1 MARLLSIVT
10 VLGIALGLL
19 IAAQGARADGLIIVD
34 PPINPP
40 PDYFILPYLPVKYHR
55 VTVEIED
62 QVAQVEVDQA
72 FVNDSEVPLEAT
84 YVFPLPED
92 AAISDFSLYVDGE
105 RLEGRILDKEE
116 AREIYESIVQ
126 RNRDPALLEYVGRNA
141 FQAQVFPIPPHGE
154 RRVQISYTQLLSQEA
169 GLVHF
174 LYPLN
179 TEKFSPRPLEE
190 VSISVDVRSQTPIR
204 SVYSPSH
211 DVAIERLSDMHIT
224 ASYEERDVTPSTD
237 FELFYS
243 LSSEDIGASLT
254 TYRQGDED
262 GFFLLLVAPKA
273 DFEQQEVV
281 AKDVMLV
288 LDVSGSMEGE
298 KLEQAKRALRFVL
311 EHLNP
316 DDRFNILTFNDTID
330 TYAEALRSAGQAA
343 EAGDFVDGLEAD
355 SGTNINEAL
364 LEALRLLPGERPE
377 QVIFLTD
384 GQPTVGIQDPD
395 AIVGNVSDAVSSSTR
410 LFVFGV
416 GDDVNTDLLDT
427 LAQENRGVS
436 QYVRPDEDVAAA
448 VSSFYEKVSTPVLA
462 DIELDFGD
470 IEVSGVYPQPLPD
483 LFAGTQ
489 LVVVG
494 RYQGEGT
501 VTLRL
506 TGTVNGV
513 KQTLAY
519 DGREFPQ
526 RATEMDFLPR
536 LWATRKIGY
545 LLREIR
551 LHGDSEELVD
561 EVVELSLRYGVMT
574 PYTSFL
580 VEEKNLEIFSEEG
593 RHEAGDRLAPA
604 MAAPPASGASA
615 VERSQALQ
623 GYQSADSP
631 APVTSDVVEQLKVVG
646 DRAFVLR
653 DDVWTES
660 GYQEGMSTTKF
671 GFGGQDY
678 YQALAQ
684 RPDWGPFFALG
695 ERVIFL
701 SDGQAYEVAEGD
713 FPAVDVPDA
722 PPSQPDTPPDEPPSQ
737 PDVSLS
743 ETQPPEDGGGFPVPV
758 AVGLGAVAVG
768 VFGWWV
774 IRRWRRERPAG

>member
-1 MARLLSIVT
+1 MARFVSIAA
-10 VLGIALGLL
+10 VLGATLGLL
-19 IAAQGARADGLIIVD
+19 LLIAQSARADGLIIID
-34 PPINPP
+34 PPVNPP
-40 PDYFILPYLPVKYHR
+40 PDQIILPYLPVKYHR

-62 QVAQVEVDQA
+62 QVAQVKVDQA
-72 FVNDSEVPLEAT
+72 FVNDSEMALEAT

-116 AREIYESIVQ
+116 ARQIYESIVR

-154 RRVQISYTQLLSQEA
+154 RRVQISYTQVLSQET

-190 VSISVDVRSQTPIR
+190 VTVSVDVRSRTPIKA
-204 SVYSPSH
+204 VYSPSH
-211 DVAIERLSDMHIT
+211 EVAIDRVSETHVT
-224 ASYEERDVTPSTD
+224 ASYEANDVTPSTD

-254 TYRQGDED
+254 AYRQGDED

-273 DFEQQEVV
+273 DFRQQEVV

-288 LDVSGSMEGE
+288 LDISGSMEGE
-298 KLEQAKRALRFVL
+298 KLDQAKRALRFVL

-316 DDRFNILTFNDTID
+316 DDRFNILAFNTTIR
-330 TYAEALRSAGQAA
+330 TYAESLQSAGRAD
-343 EAGDFVDGLEAD
+343 EADDFVDGLAANG
-355 SGTNINEAL
+355 GTNINEAL
-364 LEALRLLPGERPE
+364 LEALRGLPGERPE
-377 QVIFLTD
+377 LVIFLTD
-384 GQPTVGIQDPD
+384 GQPTVGVQDPG
-395 AIVGNVSDAVSSSTR
+395 AIIENVSDDVSHSTR

-416 GDDVNTDLLDT
+416 GDDVNTILLDT

-436 QYVRPDEDVAAA
+436 QYVRPSEDIAAA

-462 DIELDFGD
+462 DIKLDFGD
-470 IEVSGVYPQPLPD
+470 IEVSDVYPQPLPD

-501 VTLRL
+501 ITLRL
-506 TGTVNGV
+506 TGTVNGQE
-513 KQTLAY
+513 QTLTY
-519 DGREFPQ
+519 DGQEFPR

-545 LLREIR
+545 LLSQIR
-551 LHGDSEELVD
+551 LHGSNEELVD
-561 EVVELSLRYGVMT
+561 EIVDLSLRYGVMT

-580 VEEKNLEIFSEEG
+580 VEENVNILSDEG
-593 RHEAGDRLAPA
+593 RREAGDRLAPGIA
-604 MAAPPASGASA
+604 EAPATGAGA
-615 VERSQALQ
+615 VQQSQDFS
-623 GYQSADSP
+623 GYQQAESLPVESA
-631 APVTSDVVEQLKVVG
+631 VEQLKVVG
-646 DRAFVLR
+646 DRTFVLR
-653 DDVWTES
+653 DGVWIDS
-660 GYQEGMSTTKF
+660 GYREGMSTTKV
-671 GFGGQDY
+671 GFGSDDY
-678 YQALAQ
+678 YQVLAQ
-684 RPDWGPFFALG
+684 RPEWGSFLALG

-701 SDGQAYEVAEGD
+701 ADGQAYEVAEGNL
-713 FPAVDVPDA
+713 PPVYVPGE
-722 PPSQPDTPPDEPPSQ
+722 PPSQPDTPPSEPPRAG
-737 PDVSLS
+737 
-743 ETQPPEDGGGFPVPV
+743 DGDGFPVMPV
-758 AVGLGAVAVG
+758 AAGLAAAALALAAGAWYAR
-768 VFGWWV
+768 
-774 IRRWRRERPAG
+774 RRWLRP

>member
-1 MARLLSIVT
+1 MARFVSIAA
-10 VLGIALGLL
+10 VLGATLGLL
-19 IAAQGARADGLIIVD
+19 LLIAQSARADGLIIID
-34 PPINPP
+34 PPVNPP
-40 PDYFILPYLPVKYHR
+40 PDQIILPYLPVKYHR

-62 QVAQVEVDQA
+62 QVAQVKVDQA
-72 FVNDSEVPLEAT
+72 FVNDSEMALEAT

-116 AREIYESIVQ
+116 ARQIYESIVR

-154 RRVQISYTQLLSQEA
+154 RRVQISYTQVLSQEA

-190 VSISVDVRSQTPIR
+190 VTVSVDVRSRTPIKA
-204 SVYSPSH
+204 VYSPSH
-211 DVAIERLSDMHIT
+211 EVAIDRLSETHVT
-224 ASYEERDVTPSTD
+224 ASYEANDITPSTD

-254 TYRQGDED
+254 AYRQGDED

-273 DFEQQEVV
+273 DFRQQEVV

-288 LDVSGSMEGE
+288 LDISGSMEGE
-298 KLEQAKRALRFVL
+298 KLDQAKRALRFVL

-316 DDRFNILTFNDTID
+316 DDRFNILAFNTTIR
-330 TYAEALRSAGQAA
+330 TYAESLQSAGRAD
-343 EAGDFVDGLEAD
+343 ETDDFVDGLAANG
-355 SGTNINEAL
+355 GTNINEAL
-364 LEALRLLPGERPE
+364 LEALRGLPGERPE
-377 QVIFLTD
+377 LVIFLTD
-384 GQPTVGIQDPD
+384 GQPTVGVQDPG
-395 AIVGNVSDAVSSSTR
+395 AIIENVSDDVSHSTR

-416 GDDVNTDLLDT
+416 GDDVNTVLLDT

-436 QYVRPDEDVAAA
+436 QYVRPSEDIATA
-448 VSSFYEKVSTPVLA
+448 VSSFYKKVSTSVLA

-470 IEVSGVYPQPLPD
+470 IEVSDVYPQPLPD

-501 VTLRL
+501 ITLRL
-506 TGTVNGV
+506 TGTVNGQE
-513 KQTLAY
+513 QTLTY
-519 DGREFPQ
+519 DGQEFPR

-545 LLREIR
+545 LLSQIR
-551 LHGDSEELVD
+551 LHGSNEELVD
-561 EVVELSLRYGVMT
+561 EIVDLSLRYGVMT

-580 VEEKNLEIFSEEG
+580 VEENVNILSDEG
-593 RHEAGDRLAPA
+593 RREAGDRLAPGIA
-604 MAAPPASGASA
+604 EAPATGAGA
-615 VERSQALQ
+615 VQQSQDFS
-623 GYQSADSP
+623 GYQQAESLPVESA
-631 APVTSDVVEQLKVVG
+631 VEQLKVVG
-646 DRAFVLR
+646 DRTFVLR
-653 DDVWTES
+653 DGVWIDS
-660 GYQEGMSTTKF
+660 GYREGMSTTKV
-671 GFGGQDY
+671 GFGSDDY
-678 YQALAQ
+678 YQVLAQ
-684 RPDWGPFFALG
+684 RPEWGSFLALG

-701 SDGQAYEVAEGD
+701 ADGQAYEVAEGNL
-713 FPAVDVPDA
+713 PPVYVPGE
-722 PPSQPDTPPDEPPSQ
+722 PPSQPDTPPS
-737 PDVSLS
+737 VASGA
-743 ETQPPEDGGGFPVPV
+743 EDGGGFPVMPV
-758 AVGLGAVAVG
+758 VAGLAGAALAAVIAGAWYAR
-768 VFGWWV
+768 
-774 IRRWRRERPAG
+774 RRWLRP